1 MFRFSMS
8 MTYLNRLY
16 KEDLFKEG
24 IVVGLFFMITSL
36 LLYVIYRFFPTI
48 WLVIF
53 SILALALG
61 GVIFFMSIF
70 IPFITKKSGVVFL
83 FIWNEFLYVF
93 LGIPLASI
101 CILIVPVTIYLL
113 FFSGSIVWSGFFSA
127 LFTIALM
134 LSSLIFT
141 GVKIWL
147 NQRTSG
153 YPIPKKPEKE
163 PIEVLLYRRSF
174 FED

>member
-1 MFRFSMS
+1 MT
-8 MTYLNRLY
+8 MTYLARLY
-16 KEDLFKEG
+16 KQDLFKEG
-24 IVVGLFFMITSL
+24 VLVGLFFVITSL

-70 IPFITKKSGVVFL
+70 IPFSSKKGGEIFL

-101 CILIVPVTIYLL
+101 CILILPITIYLL
-113 FFSGSIVWSGFFSA
+113 FFSGSIVWLGFFSA
-127 LFTIALM
+127 IVTIVLM
-134 LSSLIFT
+134 LSSLIYSGF
-141 GVKIWL
+141 KIWL

-153 YPIPKKPEKE
+153 LPVPEKAEKE

-174 FED
+174 SED

>member
-1 MFRFSMS
+1 MI
-8 MTYLNRLY
+8 MTYLDRLY
-16 KEDLFKEG
+16 KADLFKEG

-48 WLVIF
+48 WLMIF
-53 SILALALG
+53 SFLALALG
-61 GVIFFMSIF
+61 GVIFFMAVF
-70 IPFITKKSGVVFL
+70 IPVISKRSGSIFL

-101 CILIVPVTIYLL
+101 CILILPVTIYLL
-113 FFSGSIVWSGFFSA
+113 FFSGSILWSGFFSA
-127 LFTIALM
+127 IFTISLM
-134 LSSLIFT
+134 LSSLIYS
-141 GVKIWL
+141 GVKVWL

-153 YPIPKKPEKE
+153 LLVPEKAEKE

-174 FED
+174 SED